1 MRPVTLTAEQRE
13 LLNRLVDLQ
22 VPAAANSRI
31 TTYGGDRD
39 AMPLSPAQQRIWFF
53 SRLQPEATLYNVSG
67 AARLRG
73 RLDVELLHRCVGEIV
88 GRHEVL
94 RTTYHQVDGVPVQTV
109 RPFTGID
116 LPLVDLTDLPAGA
129 REAQAQRHCRAETDR
144 PFDLERDL
152 MLRPVLLRLAA
163 DEHLL
168 LIVQHHIATDG
179 WSLDVLIRELGERYG
194 AHLRGVAPEL
204 PELPIQYG
212 DFAAWQRAWMDEPAV
227 QRQLDYWREQ
237 LAATR
242 LVDIATGLPR
252 PTELTFK
259 GGTLQYRISPEIV
272 RRITD
277 LADAERATPYMAL
290 IAAHS
295 VVLSRWSGQDDI
307 IIGCAVAGRRRAELD
322 NLVGCFV
329 NEVAMRM
336 DTSGAPT
343 YRELVRQARNVCLGA
358 YDHQDVPFERVVEVV
373 VPERD
378 TLAKVPLVRH
388 QLGFHNE
395 RRSSIELPELT
406 FSVEPLSTNTAR
418 FDLEV
423 DLSPDSDGGI
433 SGTVYFSTDVFT
445 EDIVLRMLDSLR
457 TVLDGA
463 GKEPDVPVTGLP
475 VLGERELALLADD
488 SGVRPAPAEPRAT
501 AVALVEEQA
510 RLRPDAP
517 AVRHHN
523 GGLTFRELDERAN
536 RLSWW
541 LKDLGVTPGQ
551 PVAVCMAPSAHLVV
565 SLLAVLKAGAL
576 AVPVN
581 PGYPVADIN
590 EVLLDC
596 STGLVL
602 LDGEGP
608 AGLDFMVSPVDVT
621 ADLAQWPADGPAAVP
636 APEQGAF
643 VNYLHTPDATPRGLV
658 NTHAG
663 VAHRLRWAAA
673 TYLDGAGADGAEHT
687 VLSTGA
693 GFDLSPWEFLWAPAA
708 GACLAIG
715 DGGEPAVPAGTPSFE
730 GVTVLR
736 CTPSELAALLDA
748 GEVPA
753 GLRQVVLQGERP
765 WPALTARLR
774 EAAPDCRLHLQYGP
788 AQAALDVIAQRFVAE
803 SRSEALTS
811 AAGAPES
818 GATLRILDAA
828 GLPVPI
834 GVPGELWLG
843 GAPLPEGYLGRPHE
857 NRSLLADDPLGE
869 GDARLVRTHQRVR
882 RLPDGTLDP
891 LGEDVRVRTHRVEA
905 SEVEAA
911 LHGVSG
917 IERAMLTAR
926 PGDEDPDLIAHVSLR
941 AEDDL
946 DGAATDRARF
956 AEIYSTRAA
965 EDDPTLN
972 AGGWNS
978 PQTGEYL
985 TAAEMRE
992 WADTTF
998 RQILALE
1005 PAHVLEI
1012 GCKTGGLLFRLAP
1025 RCASY
1030 TGTDLS
1036 AHALRH
1042 IRDHRDWL
1050 ASKVDDVELLERA
1063 ADDYDG
1069 LAEGGFDTV
1078 VLNSVIQYFP
1088 NARYLERVLGGAL
1101 RMLRPGGHIYLGSVR
1116 SLPLLG
1122 ALHLPG
1128 QLDLLQAD
1136 DPAGQL
1142 SRAVSARV
1150 GHEEELALD
1159 PRYFTELAG
1168 RLPGIGAVYL
1178 LPRLGRHRNELGVYR
1193 YDVVLRAGEPAR
1205 PGVADLTL
1213 DWQTE
1218 GLTADGVS
1226 ELLRER
1232 APGRMRLSGV
1242 PDSRVHNRLRAC
1254 ADLMAGHT
1262 TTVAETA
1269 AALTPRR
1276 AEPGGA
1282 VDPYLFTALAEKAGY
1297 TALVLCADGA
1307 ADGAVDVLFTRA
1319 QDTGAEHAGTAELL
1333 PDGFGSAV
1341 ATAATAP
1348 HGTLHNDPLAL
1359 TRERAAVTRMRQ
1371 HLQQRLPAHA
1381 VPEHVMVVPGF
1392 PVGRTGVADPA
1403 ALPDPDLA
1411 AVAAEAHREP
1421 ATETEN
1427 KLTIIWS
1434 AALGV
1439 DRVSVHDDFFALGGH
1454 SLLGSEVMDTVR
1466 QEYKVDVP
1474 LGLLFESPTIAAV
1487 AAYVDEQLAKPGP
1500 SAAPIQRADRSA
1512 LRRRRG
1518 AAPAASVPVPAPAK
1532 ENS

>member
-1 MRPVTLTAEQRE
+1 MRPATLTAEQRE
-13 LLNRLVDLQ
+13 LLDRLLDRRL
-22 VPAAANSRI
+22 PAAAHSRI
-31 TTYGGDRD
+31 SPYSGDRG
-39 AMPLSPAQQRIWFF
+39 AMPLSSAQQRIWFF
-53 SRLQPEATLYNVSG
+53 NQLQPEATLYNVAG

-73 RLDVELLHRCVGEIV
+73 RLDAELLHRCLGEIV
-88 GRHEVL
+88 DRHEVL
-94 RTTYHQVDGVPVQTV
+94 RTTYGQVNGVPVQAV
-109 RPFTGID
+109 RPFAAIE
-116 LPLVDLTDLPAGA
+116 LPLVDLTDLPAGTRETEA
-129 REAQAQRHCRAETDR
+129 RRRCQAETDR

-168 LIVQHHIATDG
+168 LICQHHIATDG
-179 WSLDVLIRELGERYG
+179 WSLNVLIRELGERYS
-194 AHLRGVAPEL
+194 AHLRGDTPNL

-212 DFAAWQRAWMDEPAV
+212 DFAAWQHEWMNESAV
-227 QRQLDYWREQ
+227 GRQLDYWREQ
-237 LAATR
+237 LAETR

-252 PTELTFK
+252 PAELTWN
-259 GGTLQYRISPEIV
+259 GGTLQYRIAPEIV

-277 LADAERATPYMAL
+277 LAEAERATPYMAL
-290 IAAHS
+290 IAAQS
-295 VVLSRWSGQDDI
+295 VVLSRWSGQHDI
-307 IIGCAVAGRRRAELD
+307 VIGCAVAGRRHAELEH
-322 NLVGCFV
+322 LAGCFV

-336 DTSGAPT
+336 NTSGAPT
-343 YRELVRQARNVCLGA
+343 YRDLVRQARDVCLGA
-358 YDHQDVPFERVVEVV
+358 YDHQDVPFERIVEVV
-373 VPERD
+373 GPERD
-378 TLAKVPLVRH
+378 TLARVPLVRH

-395 RRSSIELPELT
+395 PRSSVEMPEL
-406 FSVEPLSTNTAR
+406 SISIEALSNNTAR

-423 DLSPDSDGGI
+423 DLSPADDGGI
-433 SGTVYFSTDVFT
+433 TGTVYFATDVFT

-463 GKEPDVPVTGLP
+463 GKDPDVPATCLP
-475 VLGERELALLADD
+475 VVGERELTLLRDASD
-488 SGVRPAPAEPRAT
+488 VRPVRADARAT
-501 AVALVEEQA
+501 VPALVEEQA
-510 RLRPDAP
+510 RLRPDAV
-517 AVRHHN
+517 AVRHRD
-523 GGLTFRELDERAN
+523 GDLTFRDLDERAN

-541 LKDLGVTPGQ
+541 LRDLGVTPGQ
-551 PVAVCMAPSAHLVV
+551 PVAVCMPPSGHLVV
-565 SLLAVLKAGAL
+565 SLLAVLKAGGT
-576 AVPVN
+576 AVPLN
-581 PGYPVADIN
+581 PRHPVSDIN

-608 AGLDFMVSPVDVT
+608 DGLDHMVGSVDVT
-621 ADLAQWPADGPAAVP
+621 ADLARWPADSPAAAP
-636 APEQGAF
+636 APEQAAF
-643 VNYLHTPDATPRGLV
+643 VNYVHAPDGTPRGLV

-673 TYLDGAGADGAEHT
+673 TWLDGGGEDGGEHT
-687 VLSTGA
+687 ALSTGA

-708 GACLAIG
+708 GAALAIA
-715 DGGEPAVPAGTPSFE
+715 DSDEPAALAGTLSRAA
-730 GVTVLR
+730 VTVLR
-736 CTPSELAALLDA
+736 CAPSELAALLDA
-748 GEVPA
+748 DEVPA
-753 GLRQVVLQGERP
+753 ALRQVVLRDERP
-765 WPALTARLR
+765 WPALTVRLR
-774 EAAPDCRLHLQYGP
+774 AVAPGCRVHLQYGP
-788 AQAALDVIAQRFVAE
+788 AHAALDIIAQRFEAE
-803 SRSEALTS
+803 SRPDVLTS
-811 AAGAPES
+811 AAGPPES
-818 GATLRILDAA
+818 GATLRILDQA

-843 GAPLPEGYLGRPHE
+843 GAPLPQGYLGRPHE
-857 NRSLLADDPLGE
+857 NHLLLADDPLRE
-869 GDARLVRTHQRVR
+869 GAARLIRTHQRVR

-891 LGEDVRVRTHRVEA
+891 LGDDIRVRTHRVEP
-905 SEVEAA
+905 SEVEAV
-911 LHGVSG
+911 LHGASG
-917 IERAMLTAR
+917 VERAMLTAR
-926 PGDEDPDLIAHVSLR
+926 PGDEQPGLIAHVSLCT
-941 AEDDL
+941 EDDP
-946 DGAATDRARF
+946 DSGITDRARF

-978 PQTGEYL
+978 PHTGEYL

-1025 RCASY
+1025 RCTSY

-1036 AHALRH
+1036 AYALQH

-1069 LAEGGFDTV
+1069 LAAGSFDTV

-1088 NARYLERVLGGAL
+1088 SARYLERVLDGAVRL
-1101 RMLRPGGHIYLGSVR
+1101 LRPGGHIYLGSVR

-1128 QLDLLQAD
+1128 QLDRFQTT
-1136 DPAGQL
+1136 DPAGPLCQAL
-1142 SRAVSARV
+1142 TARV
-1150 GHEEELALD
+1150 GQEQELALD
-1159 PRYFTELAG
+1159 PRYFTHLAERMSG
-1168 RLPGIGAVYL
+1168 VGEVHL
-1178 LPRLGRHRNELGVYR
+1178 LPRLGRHRNELGAYR
-1193 YDVVLRAGEPAR
+1193 YDVVLRVGEQVP

-1213 DWQTE
+1213 DWQTD
-1218 GLTADGVS
+1218 GLTSYAVT

-1232 APGRMRLSGV
+1232 APRRVLLAAV
-1242 PDSRVHNRLRAC
+1242 PDSRVHTRLRAFS
-1254 ADLMAGHT
+1254 DLMAGRT
-1262 TTVAETA
+1262 STVSDTA
-1269 AALTPRR
+1269 AALAPRR

-1282 VDPYLFTALAEKAGY
+1282 VDPHLFAGLAEKAGY
-1297 TALVLCADGA
+1297 TALVQCAENASDGT
-1307 ADGAVDVLFTRA
+1307 VQVLLTRA
-1319 QDTGAEHAGTAELL
+1319 EVTGTSQASPAELL
-1333 PDGFGSAV
+1333 PSGFGSRV
-1341 ATAATAP
+1341 AAGTTTAP
-1348 HGTLHNDPLAL
+1348 QDTLYNDPLTV
-1359 TRERAAVTRMRQ
+1359 TRERAAVTRLRR

-1381 VPEHVMVVPGF
+1381 VPDHVLLVPGF
-1392 PVGRTGVADPA
+1392 PTGRAGAADPA

-1411 AVAAEAHREP
+1411 AAAAEAYREP
-1421 ATETEN
+1421 STETESR
-1427 KLTIIWS
+1427 LTVIWS

-1466 QEYKVDVP
+1466 QEYSVDVP

-1487 AAYVDEQLAKPGP
+1487 AAYVDEQLAKP
-1500 SAAPIQRADRSA
+1500 SEAVAPIQRADRSA

-1518 AAPAASVPVPAPAK
+1518 AAPAASALSK

>member
-1 MRPVTLTAEQRE
+1 MRPATLTAEQRE

-22 VPAAANSRI
+22 VPAATNSRI
-31 TTYGGDRD
+31 TAYDGDRG
-39 AMPLSPAQQRIWFF
+39 AMPLSSAQQRIWFF
-53 SRLQPEATLYNVSG
+53 NQLQPESTLYNVAG
-67 AARLRG
+67 VARLRG
-73 RLDVELLHRCVGEIV
+73 RLDGDLLRRCLGDIV
-88 GRHEVL
+88 DRHEVL
-94 RTTYHQVDGVPVQTV
+94 RTTYGQVNGAPVQTV
-109 RPFTGID
+109 RPFDGID
-116 LPLVDLTDLPAGA
+116 FPLVDLTHLPAGE
-129 REAQAQRHCRAETDR
+129 REAEARHRCRTETDR
-144 PFDLERDL
+144 PFDLTRDL
-152 MLRPVLLRLAA
+152 MLRPVLLRLAE

-168 LIVQHHIATDG
+168 LICQHHIATDG
-179 WSLDVLIRELGERYG
+179 WSLNILIRELGERYR
-194 AHLRGVAPEL
+194 AHLLGETPSL
-204 PELPIQYG
+204 PELPLQYG
-212 DFAAWQRAWMDEPAV
+212 DFAAWQRGWLEAPAV
-227 QRQLDYWREQ
+227 RSQLDYWREQ
-237 LAATR
+237 LAGTH

-252 PTELTFK
+252 PAELAWN
-259 GGTLQYRISPEIV
+259 GGTLTYRISPEIV
-272 RRITD
+272 RRITH
-277 LADAERATPYMAL
+277 LAEAERATPYMAL
-290 IAAHS
+290 IAAQS

-307 IIGCAVAGRRRAELD
+307 VIGCAVAGRRHAELEG
-322 NLVGCFV
+322 LVGCFV

-343 YRELVRQARNVCLGA
+343 YRDLVRQARDVCLGA
-358 YDHQDVPFERVVEVV
+358 YDHQDVPFERIIEAV

-378 TLAKVPLVRH
+378 PLARVPLVRH

-395 RRSSIELPELT
+395 PRSSIELPGLT
-406 FSVEPLSTNTAR
+406 ISVEPLSTDTAR

-445 EDIVLRMLDSLR
+445 EDVVLRMLDSLR
-457 TVLDGA
+457 AVLDGA
-463 GKEPDVPVTGLP
+463 GQEPDVPVTRLP
-475 VLGERELALLADD
+475 VLGERELALLRDGD
-488 SGVRPAPAEPRAT
+488 VRAARTGPPTTVP
-501 AVALVEEQA
+501 ALVEEQA
-510 RLRPDAP
+510 RLRPAAP
-517 AVRHHN
+517 AVHHRD

-551 PVAVCMAPSAHLVV
+551 PVAVCMPPSAHLVV
-565 SLLAVLKAGAL
+565 SLLAVLKAGGL
-576 AVPVN
+576 AVPLN
-581 PGYPVADIN
+581 PRHPVADIN
-590 EVLLDC
+590 DVLLDC

-602 LDGEGP
+602 LDGEAP
-608 AGLDFMVSPVDVT
+608 DGLDFMVSPVDVT
-621 ADLAQWPADGPAAVP
+621 GDLARWPADGPAATP

-643 VNYLHTPDATPRGLV
+643 VNYVHTPDGAPRGLV

-673 TYLDGAGADGAEHT
+673 TYQDGTGANGAEHT

-693 GFDLSPWEFLWAPAA
+693 GFDLSPWELLWAPAA
-708 GACLAIG
+708 GARLVIA
-715 DGGEPAVPAGTPSFE
+715 DGYEPAAVAGALSCE
-730 GVTVLR
+730 AVTVLR
-736 CTPSELAALLDA
+736 CTPSELAGLLDA
-748 GEVPA
+748 DGVPA
-753 GLRQVVLQGERP
+753 SLRQAVLHDERP
-765 WPALTARLR
+765 WPALIARLH
-774 EAAPDCRLHLQYGP
+774 EAAPGCRVHLQYGP
-788 AQAALDVIAQRFVAE
+788 AQAALDIVAQRFGAE
-803 SRSEALTS
+803 CRPGGLTS
-811 AAGAPES
+811 ASGPPEP
-818 GATLRILDAA
+818 GATLRVLDEA
-828 GLPVPI
+828 GLPVPV

-843 GAPLPEGYLGRPHE
+843 AVPLPDGYLGRPHE
-857 NRSLLADDPLGE
+857 NHALLGDDPLG
-869 GDARLVRTHQRVR
+869 GDADRLIRTHQRVR

-891 LGEDVRVRTHRVEA
+891 LGEDIRVRTHRVEP

-911 LHGVSG
+911 LHGASG
-917 IERAMLTAR
+917 IERAVLTTL
-926 PGDEDPDLIAHVSLR
+926 PGDGDPSLIAHVSLR
-941 AEDDL
+941 VEDEPDT
-946 DGAATDRARF
+946 GATDRERF

-1050 ASKVDDVELLERA
+1050 ASKVDDVTLLERA

-1069 LAEGGFDTV
+1069 LPEGGFDTV

-1088 NARYLERVLGGAL
+1088 HARYLERVLEGAV
-1101 RMLRPGGHIYLGSVR
+1101 RMLRPGGHVYLGSVR

-1128 QLDLLQAD
+1128 RMDLFQAD
-1136 DPAGQL
+1136 DPAGPL
-1142 SRAVSARV
+1142 GRAVAARV
-1150 GHEEELALD
+1150 AQEEELAFD

-1168 RLPGIGAVYL
+1168 RLPGVAEVYL
-1178 LPRLGRHRNELGVYR
+1178 LPRLGRHRNELGAYR
-1193 YDVVLRAGEPAR
+1193 YDVVLRAGEPVR
-1205 PGVADLTL
+1205 PAVADVVLG
-1213 DWQTE
+1213 WQSD
-1218 GLTADGVS
+1218 GLTADAVTGI
-1226 ELLRER
+1226 LRER
-1232 APGRMRLSGV
+1232 TPRRMLLTAV
-1242 PDSRVHNRLRAC
+1242 PDSRVHTRLRAC

-1262 TTVAETA
+1262 ATVSQTA

-1282 VDPYLFTALAEKAGY
+1282 VDPYLFAALAEKAGY
-1297 TALVLCADGA
+1297 TALVRCAENGADGT
-1307 ADGAVDVLFTRA
+1307 VEVLFTRA
-1319 QDTGAEHAGTAELL
+1319 EDTGAAQKGPVGLL
-1333 PDGFGSAV
+1333 PEGFGSPA
-1341 ATAATAP
+1341 ADPSATAP
-1348 HGTLHNDPLAL
+1348 HGTLHNDPLTL
-1359 TRERAAVTRMRQ
+1359 THERAAVTRFRR
-1371 HLQQRLPAHA
+1371 HLNQRLPAHA
-1381 VPEHVMVVPGF
+1381 VPEHLVVVPGF
-1392 PVGRTGVADPA
+1392 PTGRTGVADTT
-1403 ALPDPDLA
+1403 ALPGPDLA
-1411 AVAAEAHREP
+1411 AAAAETHREP
-1421 ATETEN
+1421 VTETESR
-1427 KLTIIWS
+1427 LTVIWS

-1487 AAYVDEQLAKPGP
+1487 AAYVDERLAAP
-1500 SAAPIQRADRSA
+1500 SLTEAPIQRADRSA

-1518 AAPAASVPVPAPAK
+1518 AASAPSAPSK